1 MKKISMTAVALNTET
16 MKFDTITSNYHSTD
30 DFISDLHGNG
40 YYNILLILPTSE
52 LEKMANK

>member
-1 MKKISMTAVALNTET
+1 MTAVALNTET